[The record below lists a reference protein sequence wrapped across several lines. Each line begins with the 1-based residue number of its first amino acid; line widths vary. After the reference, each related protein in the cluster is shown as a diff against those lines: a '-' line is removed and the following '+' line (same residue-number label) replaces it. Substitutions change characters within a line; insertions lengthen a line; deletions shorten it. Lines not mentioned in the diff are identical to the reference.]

1 MSTSK
6 CCKFYCPCRNFILKL
21 RDNLQNKGFVTFQ
34 RSFLRKNFKN
44 IKYKEKMNDN
54 NNEFKS
60 FKELAKK
67 NRLIFSR
74 HFSYVR
80 KDERNITNEGVKR
93 TIINGLIFEDD
104 DAYKSV
110 CKIENKYITVVFH
123 LTPRNY
129 LFIRTAY
136 HPEHNS
142 RDVDS
147 YKRWLKQGKR

>member
-1 MSTSK
+1 MT
-6 CCKFYCPCRNFILKL
+6 Y
-21 RDNLQNKGFVTFQ
+21 
-34 RSFLRKNFKN
+34 
-44 IKYKEKMNDN
+44 
-54 NNEFKS
+54 NNEFRN

-74 HFSYVR
+74 HFSDVR
-80 KDERNITNEGVKR
+80 KKERNITNEEVKQA
-93 TIINGLIFEDD
+93 IINGLIFEED

-110 CKIENKYITVVFH
+110 YKIGIWHITVVFH

-147 YKRWLKQGKR
+147 YKSWLKQGKQ